1 MSFRKLLFWMHL
13 VAGCVAGVIIFI
25 MSFTGVLLTYERQL
39 LARADRGPYQSAPAG
54 VARLS
59 VDELVARLKATPGAL
74 PRNASLVLRA
84 KPSEPVEVSAGRGAG
99 VYVSP
104 YDGRVLGRSNAGM
117 HETFQKITAWHRW
130 LATDGEGRAT
140 ARMITGACNFA
151 FLFIVLS
158 GIYLWLPKL
167 WTARHLRPIAWF
179 KGGLSGKARDFN
191 WHNVFG
197 IWMAV
202 PLAIIVATGLP
213 MSYRWANDLLYKVTG
228 SEIPPQGGPGR
239 GGRSE
244 GHAEPR
250 PSLAPMPA
258 IAPLLESVKHR
269 VPDWRSISVR
279 LPDRLTGDLVFTVDT
294 GDGGQPQKRSTL
306 TLDPAT
312 GIVKKAETFD
322 SNSAGR
328 RLRTWARFAHTGE
341 YYGIVGQTIAGLAS
355 LAGVMLVWTGI
366 SLALRRLAAWR
377 ERNKT
382 KPATRETSAGRAER
396 ELTTPGA

>member
-1 MSFRKLLFWMHL
+1 
-13 VAGCVAGVIIFI
+13 
-25 MSFTGVLLTYERQL
+25 
-39 LARADRGPYQSAPAG
+39 
-54 VARLS
+54 
-59 VDELVARLKATPGAL
+59 
-74 PRNASLVLRA
+74 
-84 KPSEPVEVSAGRGAG
+84 VEVSAGRGAG

-104 YDGRVLGRSNAGM
+104 YDGRVLGRGNTGL

-140 ARMITGACNFA
+140 ARTITGACNFA

-167 WTARHLRPIAWF
+167 WTARHVRPIAWF

-228 SEIPPQGGPGR
+228 SEIPPQGGR
-239 GGRSE
+239 VER
-244 GHAEPR
+244 R
-250 PSLAPMPA
+250 PESRVTGAMPA

-269 VPDWRSISVR
+269 VPGWQSISVR
-279 LPDRLTGDLVFTVDT
+279 LPDRPTGDLVFTVDT

-306 TLDPAT
+306 TLDAAS
-312 GIVKKAETFD
+312 GIVRKAETFD

-328 RLRTWARFAHTGE
+328 RLRAWARFAHTGE

-377 ERNKT
+377 ARNKT
-382 KPATRETSAGRAER
+382 KPVPRETSAGRAER
-396 ELTTPGA
+396 ELTTPRA